1 MSAPAS
7 APDWDLLLLLNAAPH
22 TSDTATTVLR
32 LLWATADSG
41 ARAQVWACG
50 SATLLTSAALG
61 ARRPRNLRSLDTEYP
76 TSAALVEDL
85 LHSHPDRVRWNACRF
100 CSAERGT
107 EHIAGVRVR
116 SALRIAATVAECR
129 KTVYLGGP

>member
-1 MSAPAS
+1 MSTS
-7 APDWDLLLLLNAAPH
+7 AATYDWDLLLFLNATPH
-22 TSDTATTVLR
+22 TGDTATTVLR
-32 LLWATADSG
+32 LLWAVAGGG

-76 TSAALVEDL
+76 TTGALVADL

-100 CSAERGT
+100 CSIERGT
-107 EHIAGVRVR
+107 EHIEGVRVR
-116 SALRIAATVAECR
+116 SALRIADTVAECR
-129 KTVYLGGP
+129 KTLYMGGP